1 MTALRA
7 AEVEAFLARPDPK
20 RPITLVFGP
29 DAGLVRER
37 VEAIIRKTVTDLQ
50 DPFSLARIDGDV
62 LADEPQRL
70 VEEAHTVPL
79 FGGRRAVWVK
89 AGGRNFAPAVEALI
103 AAPPESDC
111 PVVIEAG
118 DLRRTAPLRTLCE
131 RAANVAAIACYPDTE
146 RDLARLIDEE
156 LRQAGLTVSQEAR
169 ALLMALLGGD
179 RRASRN
185 ELRKLALYAHGKKAI
200 DVDDILAVVAD
211 AAALALDDI
220 ADAAFGG
227 RTADVETLFAKARG
241 GGTPSSVIVGSA
253 LRQAMQLHRAR
264 LAVEQ
269 GSSVAQ
275 VTASLSPPIH
285 FRRKALVDAALASWT
300 AARLERAIAQLAE
313 AALETRRRPMLADV
327 IGERV
332 LLSVAFA
339 SRRKEH

>member
-20 RPITLVFGP
+20 RPIALVFGP

-37 VEAIIRKTVTDLQ
+37 VETIIQKAVSDPQ

-70 VEEAHTVPL
+70 VEEAHTIPL

-89 AGGRNFAPAVEALI
+89 AGGRNLAAAVEALI
-103 AAPPESDC
+103 AAPPAPDC

-156 LRQAGLTVSQEAR
+156 MRQAGLTVLPEAR

-185 ELRKLALYAHGKKAI
+185 ELRKLAVYADGKEAI

-211 AAALALDDI
+211 AASLALDDI

-227 RTADVETLFAKARG
+227 RTAEVETLFAKARA

-285 FRRKALVDAALASWT
+285 FRRKALVEAAVASWT
-300 AARLERAIAQLAE
+300 AARLERAMAQLAE

-327 IGERV
+327 IGERI
-332 LLSVAFA
+332 LLSVAVA
-339 SRRKEH
+339 ARRKEH

>member
-20 RPITLVFGP
+20 RPIALVFGP

-37 VEAIIRKTVTDLQ
+37 VEAIIRKAVTDPQ
-50 DPFSLARIDGDV
+50 DPFSLARIEGDV

-79 FGGRRAVWVK
+79 FGGRRAVWVR
-89 AGGRNFAPAVEALI
+89 AGGRNLAVAVEALI
-103 AAPPESDC
+103 AAPPAPDC

-131 RAANVAAIACYPDTE
+131 RAANVATIACYPDTE
-146 RDLARLIDEE
+146 RDLGRLIEE
-156 LRQAGLTVSQEAR
+156 EMRQAGLDVSPEAR
-169 ALLMALLGGD
+169 GLLMALLGSD

-185 ELRKLALYAHGKKAI
+185 ELRKLALYAHGKKGI

-227 RTADVETLFAKARG
+227 RTADVETLFAKARA

-275 VTASLSPPIH
+275 AASSLSPPIH
-285 FRRKALVDAALASWT
+285 FRRKPLVEAALASWT
-300 AARLERAIAQLAE
+300 AERLERAMAHLAE
-313 AALETRRRPMLADV
+313 AALETRRRPMIADV

-332 LLSVAFA
+332 VLSVAFSA
-339 SRRKEH
+339 RRKEH

>member
-20 RPITLVFGP
+20 RPIALVFGP

-37 VEAIIRKTVTDLQ
+37 VETIIQKAVSDPQ

-70 VEEAHTVPL
+70 VEEAHTIPL

-89 AGGRNFAPAVEALI
+89 AGGRNLAAAVEALI
-103 AAPPESDC
+103 AAPPAPDC

-156 LRQAGLTVSQEAR
+156 MRQAGLTVLPEAR

-185 ELRKLALYAHGKKAI
+185 ELRKLAVYADGKEAI

-211 AAALALDDI
+211 AASLALDDI

-227 RTADVETLFAKARG
+227 RTAEVETLFAKARA

-269 GSSVAQ
+269 GTSVAQ

-285 FRRKALVDAALASWT
+285 FRRKALVEAAVASWT
-300 AARLERAIAQLAE
+300 AARLERAMAQLAE

-327 IGERV
+327 IGERI
-332 LLSVAFA
+332 LLSVAVA
-339 SRRKEH
+339 ARRKEH